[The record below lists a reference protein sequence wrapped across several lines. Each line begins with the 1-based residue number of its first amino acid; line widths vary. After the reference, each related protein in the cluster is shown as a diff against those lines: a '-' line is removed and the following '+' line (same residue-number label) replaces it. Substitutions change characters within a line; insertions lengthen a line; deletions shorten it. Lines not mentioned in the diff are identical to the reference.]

1 MGEDED
7 KGYTVEDRRYL
18 HLSEEEKAKVRKQ
31 GGSEERPRRRRLKK
45 PFRRLPKRRRLR
57 PTKTPRHHRFPE
69 SPSLPSSFL

>member
-18 HLSEEEKAKVRKQ
+18 HLSEEEKAKLREKA
-31 GGSEERPRRRRLKK
+31 GRRPRRRRLKK

-57 PTKTPRHHRFPE
+57 PTKRPRKYRFPE
-69 SPSLPSSFL
+69 SPSLPSSFP